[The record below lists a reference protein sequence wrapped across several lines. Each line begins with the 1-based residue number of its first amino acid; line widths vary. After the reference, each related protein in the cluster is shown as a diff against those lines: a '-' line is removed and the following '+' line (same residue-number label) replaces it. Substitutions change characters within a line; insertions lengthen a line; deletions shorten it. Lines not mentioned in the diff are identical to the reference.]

1 MTRELED
8 GEIVFGMKVSPLDL
22 IYSDDDPSNI
32 EEQFKVL
39 HLHDG
44 DGDGDADAGADAD
57 ADADAILIRI
67 INSQGCGKGGRGY
80 VPVHSRQRGGG
91 KSGRCSTCLG
101 R

>member
-39 HLHDG
+39 HLPDG
-44 DGDGDADAGADAD
+44 DSDAD
-57 ADADAILIRI
+57 ADADQAIPGAPLARPLDRLHC
-67 INSQGCGKGGRGY
+67 SSLRLKARTVWCHL
-80 VPVHSRQRGGG
+80 VPCNEIWRD
-91 KSGRCSTCLG
+91 TA
-101 R
+101 